1 MKKLAASITWF
12 YMVAL
17 APSAAVLA
25 AEAGIPLDMAPI
37 DRDDLASLQRGAR
50 NFVNYCLGCHSA
62 ALQRYQLLAN
72 DLGLTEQQVREHLIL
87 TTDDQGIPVKAG
99 SVMENTMNDAYSRLV
114 FGNVPPDLSVIAR
127 SRGADWLYTYLRS
140 FYADPGRGGIGGA
153 NNLVFPN
160 VGMPH
165 VLWELQGINRAEF
178 TIPTAEDPNPHF
190 ARFVKIVEGSM
201 TDDEF
206 NTFVADLVNFL
217 VYLSEPNRSKRI
229 EAGIWVLFFIL
240 LFTGLAWYAKKEF
253 WKDIR

>member
-1 MKKLAASITWF
+1 MKHFAASLIWLCTAA
-12 YMVAL
+12 M
-17 APSAAVLA
+17 APTAVLA
-25 AEAGIPLDMAPI
+25 IESLIPLGKAPI

-72 DLGLTEQQVREHLIL
+72 DLDLTEQQVRKHLIL
-87 TTDDQGIPVKAG
+87 TTDEQGIPVKVG
-99 SVMENTMNDAYSRLV
+99 SVMDNTMDDAYSRSV

-140 FYADPGRGGIGGA
+140 FYADPERSGIGGA

-165 VLWELQGINRAEF
+165 VLWELQGVNRAEF
-178 TIPTAEDPNPHF
+178 TSPTDEAPTPRF
-190 ARFVKIVEGSM
+190 VRFVKIVEGSM
-201 TDDEF
+201 NEDEF
-206 NTFVADLVNFL
+206 NVFVADLVNFM
-217 VYLSEPNRSKRI
+217 VYMSEPNRSKRI
-229 EAGIWVLFFIL
+229 ETGIWVLLFIF

-253 WKDIR
+253 WKGIR

>member
-1 MKKLAASITWF
+1 MKQLAASLSCLCAVF
-12 YMVAL
+12 L
-17 APSAAVLA
+17 APITALA
-25 AEAGIPLDMAPI
+25 AETQIRLDRAPI

-87 TTDDQGIPVKAG
+87 TTDDQGIPVKVG
-99 SVMENTMNDAYSRLV
+99 SVMDNTMDDAYSRSV

-140 FYADPGRGGIGGA
+140 FYADPARGGIGGA

-165 VLWELQGINRAEF
+165 VLWELQGINWAEF
-178 TIPTAEDPNPHF
+178 TSPSAKDPNPRF
-190 ARFVKIVEGSM
+190 VRFVKVVEGSM
-201 TDDEF
+201 NDGEF
-206 NTFVADLVNFL
+206 DVFVADLVNFL
-217 VYLSEPNRSKRI
+217 VYLSEPNRSRRL
-229 EAGIWVLFFIL
+229 ETGVWVLLFIL

-253 WKDIR
+253 WKDLR